1 MEPVTIRR
9 LLVAM
14 AALLLSPA
22 VVGAGADV
30 NAVVAVPPVD
40 APAQV
45 GNLQAVRLW
54 STCVDRL
61 NGVRA
66 AAGRSPLGIDLRM
79 ATAANAQSRYQ
90 AQQQKM
96 SHVGSN
102 GSNAGLRLTAA
113 GYPWSVWGENVAA
126 GQADCDTVLD
136 AWLGSAP
143 HRANILNTTFDSI
156 GIGMALGANGVP
168 YWTMDL
174 AAGV

>member
-1 MEPVTIRR
+1 MIRR
-9 LLVAM
+9 LLAST
-14 AALLLSPA
+14 AALLLVSA
-22 VVGAGADV
+22 TVVGASNGA

-45 GNLQAVRLW
+45 GNQQAVRLW

-66 AAGRSPLGIDLRM
+66 GAGRGPLVIDLLM
-79 ATAANAQSRYQ
+79 ATAANAHSRYQ

-113 GYPWSVWGENVAA
+113 GYQWSAWGENVAA

-143 HRANILNTTFDSI
+143 HRANILNATFDTV

-174 AAGV
+174 ATDL